1 MFAVYDKGSI
11 NFRST
16 VENLYDIKKVTK
28 SEAIHKYAHE
38 DVEQDYE
45 SHAKN
50 QHQYQDSKDQAVN
63 AYKKTANIDIR
74 DTIYHAHQIMSKKCI
89 SIDIQDTLQDAYNL
103 IKRNNINQIPI
114 TSSGNKI
121 VSMLYKKNILNYL
134 MDDLNNATNIM
145 NKPIG
150 QLSLP
155 ELITTDP
162 ISDIRR
168 VAQVMLD
175 FNIHA
180 IPVVDESDILV
191 GIVSQTDIIKA
202 VSSIP
207 QFQLWA

>member
-1 MFAVYDKGSI
+1 
-11 NFRST
+11 
-16 VENLYDIKKVTK
+16 
-28 SEAIHKYAHE
+28 
-38 DVEQDYE
+38 
-45 SHAKN
+45 
-50 QHQYQDSKDQAVN
+50 
-63 AYKKTANIDIR
+63 
-74 DTIYHAHQIMSKKCI
+74 MSKKCI

-134 MDDLNNATNIM
+134 MDDLNNATNIV
-145 NKPIG
+145 NKPIKE
-150 QLSLP
+150 LKLP

>member
-1 MFAVYDKGSI
+1 
-11 NFRST
+11 
-16 VENLYDIKKVTK
+16 
-28 SEAIHKYAHE
+28 
-38 DVEQDYE
+38 
-45 SHAKN
+45 
-50 QHQYQDSKDQAVN
+50 
-63 AYKKTANIDIR
+63 
-74 DTIYHAHQIMSKKCI
+74 
-89 SIDIQDTLQDAYNL
+89 
-103 IKRNNINQIPI
+103 
-114 TSSGNKI
+114 
-121 VSMLYKKNILNYL
+121 
-134 MDDLNNATNIM
+134 MDDLNNATNIV
-145 NKPIG
+145 NKPIKE
-150 QLSLP
+150 LKLP